1 MCTAIEY
8 VICDLEIT
16 RLLYPLKAD
25 LAIHNLKN
33 TNDVRYSSRIESMI
47 ALTSNKIPMTIFN
60 YRLLGYKYYK
70 LTDVPS

>member
-33 TNDVRYSSRIESMI
+33 TNDVRYSSLIESMI
-47 ALTSNKIPMTIFN
+47 ALTSNKIPIN

-70 LTDVPS
+70 LTDVAS